1 VHEVK
6 TVASDHRKNARG
18 SHHTGAFIVPRPY
31 SCGSIDLTPGEK
43 ENKNR
48 KINVFFCFFGR
59 LIFSYTPQISR

>member
-48 KINVFFCFFGR
+48 KINVFFCSKVNIQDTPR
-59 LIFSYTPQISR
+59 KFSR